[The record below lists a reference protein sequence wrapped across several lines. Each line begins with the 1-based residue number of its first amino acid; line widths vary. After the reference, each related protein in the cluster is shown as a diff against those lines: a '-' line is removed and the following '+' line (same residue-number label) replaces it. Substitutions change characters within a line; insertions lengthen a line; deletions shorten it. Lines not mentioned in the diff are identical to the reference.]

1 MYTNTIQDLIKD
13 NLKTADSWNRCSD
26 AWYDDIEEHIGE
38 IINKPEIAFP
48 VNVYQMLREAF
59 PSFKGLKVCVPSSG
73 DNTAVYAFHL
83 LGAEVTSIDLSEKQ
97 IENALK
103 VAKKYNWKIDFI
115 CDDSTFLSKIAD
127 DSFDLIYTSNGVH
140 VWIPDL
146 ALMYRHFNR
155 VLKPNGT
162 YVFFESHPISRPFD
176 DSGPEIK
183 IVRKYSDVGPMV
195 NEGVKRY
202 AWRMQDFINSLTMS
216 NFEIR
221 KMHEFNSS
229 MDDFIL
235 YDYMYNSVE
244 ERTVDHC
251 RKYDWLQ
258 NPWAALPQCFAMAL
272 KKKQTLVTYNDIE

>member
-1 MYTNTIQDLIKD
+1 MCTNTIQDLIND
-13 NLKTADSWNRCSD
+13 NLKTADSWNKCSD
-26 AWYDDIEEHIGE
+26 AWYDDIEEHIGQ
-38 IINKPEIAFP
+38 IMNNPEIAFP
-48 VNVYQMLREAF
+48 VNVFQMLRETF
-59 PSFKGLKVCVPSSG
+59 PSFEGLKVCVPSSG

-115 CDDSTFLSKIAD
+115 CDDSTFLSKLAD
-127 DSFDLIYTSNGVH
+127 ETFDLIYTSNGVH

-155 VLKPNGT
+155 VLKPNGA

-183 IVRKYSDVGPMV
+183 IVRKYSDVGPIV

-229 MDDFIL
+229 KDDFIL
-235 YDYMYNSVE
+235 FDYMYDSLE
-244 ERTVDHC
+244 ERMMDHY

-272 KKKQTLVTYNDIE
+272 IKK